1 MARLTS
7 SDKAAFEEA
16 ARKPWQQSPEE
27 RSPRTV
33 PQTPEGRAAYVRW
46 ATEASTF
53 FKGTKPVNFEGEHW
67 ML

>member
-1 MARLTS
+1 MAKLSDR
-7 SDKAAFEEA
+7 DKAAFRELS
-16 ARKPWQQSPEE
+16 ARGWEQSPEE
-27 RSPRTV
+27 CSPRTV
-33 PQTPEGRAAYVRW
+33 PQTPEGRAAYIRW